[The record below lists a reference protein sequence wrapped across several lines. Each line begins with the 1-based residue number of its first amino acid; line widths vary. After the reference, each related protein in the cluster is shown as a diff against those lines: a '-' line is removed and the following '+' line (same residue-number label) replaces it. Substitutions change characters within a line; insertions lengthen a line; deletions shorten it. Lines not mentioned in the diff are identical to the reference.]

1 MSNQKIFYQMILTL
15 IKRLANWF
23 TNNIR
28 VVVISIICLLTA
40 AIFVL
45 GSQLKNKNEE
55 INRLSNNIQAYE
67 QIVSS
72 KEENNRVLQLT
83 INELNNSKDSL
94 IQQVNEVKKELKVK
108 DKNLKQV
115 QVINTV
121 IKDTITK
128 VITRD
133 RDFSETLKLNPLTT
147 IKVNRTDSILT
158 AKIDIQNQQILFVEE
173 KKVYK
178 NKYKNGWVRF
188 WHFDWKKIRIR
199 QYQIENSNPL
209 IRVTDTRIVE
219 LNN

>member
-28 VVVISIICLLTA
+28 VVVISIICLLTT

-45 GSQLKNKNEE
+45 SGQLKNKNEE

-94 IQQVNEVKKELKVK
+94 IQQVNEVKRELKVK

-209 IRVTDTRIVE
+209 IKVTDTRIVE

>member
-45 GSQLKNKNEE
+45 SGQLKNKNEE

-67 QIVSS
+67 QIVSN

-209 IRVTDTRIVE
+209 IKVTDTRIVE

>member
-67 QIVSS
+67 QIVSN

-178 NKYKNGWVRF
+178 NKYKNGWIRF

-209 IRVTDTRIVE
+209 IKVTDTRIVE

>member
-188 WHFDWKKIRIR
+188 WHFDWRRICIRK
-199 QYQIENSNPL
+199 YQIENSNPL